1 MKLLLPLLLA
11 PQILWGDSYKVR
23 PLAKGETISDILYN
37 DNYKPLYG
45 ENEWVEKVLKLNR
58 LTETQAKNLDPE
70 TTSAHCRC
78 PGTFS
83 IRRRIE
89 RSMPEESP

>member
-11 PQILWGDSYKVR
+11 PQILWADSYKVR

-70 TTSAHCRC
+70 TLLIVPTRNVD
-78 PGTFS
+78 S
-83 IRRRIE
+83 IKIALINLI
-89 RSMPEESP
+89 S